1 MRTNCNDE
9 KVDYLCLSMADN
21 VYCSKRS
28 NVIRTVMLSV
38 LTLISYLLFATI
50 ILLPLSILCGSVGV
64 INKHIVLYGLS
75 IVQILFMYFIT
86 RLIWR
91 GRL

>member
-1 MRTNCNDE
+1 MRTDYKNE
-9 KVDYLCLSMADN
+9 KVDYLCLSMAEN
-21 VYCSKRS
+21 VYCSRRS
-28 NVIRTVMLSV
+28 TVVRKVILSI
-38 LTLISYLLFATI
+38 LTLISYLLFATV
-50 ILLPLSILCGSVGV
+50 ILLPLSILCGSINV

-86 RLIWR
+86 KLIWR